1 MHVKKNDVVVIL
13 TGDDAGKT
21 GPVIDI
27 LHKKGKVKV
36 QNVAVVTCHAKM
48 QQQRGG
54 KKSGVHSKESWISAS
69 NVKRI

>member
-13 TGDDAGKT
+13 AGDDAGKT

-27 LHKKGKVKV
+27 SHKKGKVKV
-36 QNVAVVTCHAKM
+36 QNVAVVT
-48 QQQRGG
+48 
-54 KKSGVHSKESWISAS
+54 SHSKAKKQGNKTGTRILESWISAS

>member
-1 MHVKKNDVVVIL
+1 MHIKKNDVVVIL

-27 LHKKGKVKV
+27 SHKKGKVKV
-36 QNVAVVTCHAKM
+36 QNVAVVTCHAKA
-48 QQQRGG
+48 QRS
-54 KKSGVHSKESWISAS
+54 KKSGIHSQESWVNAS